1 MSEIPLDAGDAPRL
15 TVTKYQ
21 NMADEAS
28 RVLDAFVAN
37 LPHYQLP
44 DEVAVQAVY
53 GYLSIPDE
61 FLGGAIAA
69 VDQSPALQGI
79 EKLSVSRARD
89 ALQFRDAFLP
99 IARKVLKIGNALEF
113 TVDFL
118 LAKQKADALQIYAV
132 AKALARDA
140 KNPAAD
146 THVANMRRYLRRG
159 RHAKRKSVP
168 AAGEDTPPEAK
179 E

>member
-1 MSEIPLDAGDAPRL
+1 MSEIPMDAEDAPAL

-21 NMADEAS
+21 TMADEAG
-28 RVLDAFVAN
+28 RVLEAFIAN

-61 FLGGAIAA
+61 FLGGAVAA
-69 VDQSPALQGI
+69 VDQSPVLQSV
-79 EKLSVSRARD
+79 EKLSVRQARE
-89 ALQFRDAFLP
+89 ALLFRDAFLP
-99 IARKVLKIGNALEF
+99 IAKKVQEIGNTLEF
-113 TVDFL
+113 TIDFR

-132 AKALARDA
+132 AKALARDT

-159 RHAKRKSVP
+159 RVAKRKNAP
-168 AAGEDTPPEAK
+168 PAGEGNDTK
-179 E
+179 